1 MPVELLPLGAVNP
14 STYNP
19 RVADPARLDLIE
31 LSLKK
36 LGFLLPIFADP
47 AGEIVSGHQRHHVA
61 QRLGYTRL
69 PVARTRAMDLAERKA
84 VNVLFNRGTNDLHPS
99 DTPDTMAAALAS
111 LDLPALADAVPDK
124 APDSADAF
132 RCLAPVLVPVR
143 ELVAANAGRWMEYA
157 AGMARTLKGKGIT
170 MPVIATRDGRV
181 TNGIGRL
188 MIAGEAG
195 ETHVP
200 TIWVTEAEAALSD
213 AMLNRLSMDFDI
225 HNRYRDLL
233 RHNSFRRAR
242 RVRDGLGLG
251 FTHFVAP
258 KVTAGRYDLSKPAV
272 AAQWRR
278 FHGSRVIDFGAGHLQ
293 ETRLLESIGVRVT
306 AFEPYRLGAD
316 QTIDRAESTALARA
330 FLADVAAGV
339 DWSSVFIASVLNSVP
354 FREDR
359 AHIACLLSALCG
371 PHTRLYACAS
381 STDQQGW
388 QSVNGAH
395 YLFEQAVRSNIFRLQ
410 YEPGITLGDF
420 QDKPKVQKF
429 HTPQEFYDLFR
440 PFFGTVAI
448 SADRGNVYAACADP
462 LPPDPDRLADALR
475 FEFDLP
481 YPDGSRLGLADA
493 ALAAFSQRLGLP
505 LTQRGAA

>member
-1 MPVELLPLGAVNP
+1 MQIDLLPIGDINP

-31 LSLKK
+31 LSLRK
-36 LGFLLPIFADP
+36 LGFLLPIYADP

-69 PVARTRAMDLAERKA
+69 PVARTRPMELAERKA

-111 LDLPALADAVPDK
+111 LDLPALAYAVPDK

-132 RCLAPVLVPVR
+132 RCLTPELVPIR
-143 ELVAANAGRWMEYA
+143 DLLDANAGRWIEYA
-157 AGMARTLKGKGIT
+157 AGMARTLKGKGIH
-170 MPVIATRDGRV
+170 MPVIATRNGRV

-195 ETHVP
+195 QGLIPVV
-200 TIWVTEAEAALSD
+200 WVTDAEAALSD

-251 FTHFVAP
+251 FTYFVAP
-258 KVTAGRYDLSKPAV
+258 KVTAGRYDIAKPALT
-272 AAQWRR
+272 AQWKRL
-278 FHGSRVIDFGAGHLQ
+278 HGGSIIDFGAGHLQ
-293 ETRLLESIGVRVT
+293 ETRLLESVGVRVS
-306 AFEPYRLGAD
+306 AFEPYRLG
-316 QTIDRAESTALARA
+316 QSQQIDKAESLTLARA

-339 DWSSVFIASVLNSVP
+339 DWSSVFISSVLNSVP

-359 AHIACLLSALCG
+359 EHVACLTAALCG
-371 PHTRLYACAS
+371 PRTRLYACAS
-381 STDQQGW
+381 SVEQQGW

-395 YLFEQAVRSNIFRLQ
+395 YLFEQAVRSNVFRLQ

-429 HTPQEFYDLFR
+429 HTPEEFYALFR
-440 PFFGTVAI
+440 PFFGTV
-448 SADRGNVYAACADP
+448 SVSSDGNNVYAACANA
-462 LPPDPDRLADALR
+462 LPPDPARLAEALR

-481 YPDGSRLGLADA
+481 YPDGSRLGLVED
-493 ALAAFSQRLGLP
+493 ALAAFSARLGLP
-505 LTQRGAA
+505 LTHRGAA